1 MIEYVNLLLLLTMF
15 GSTCY
20 VYYRLKKIFYLISIV
35 MDSEILDQFTD
46 LGRDIDSEFPKPKR
60 GRKKKADTKMNELED
75 NDVRDKR
82 ERLVACILSGN
93 SKMYLGKEYT
103 EQQINEMDYNSI
115 NTLLNRYESVLSA
128 QMTKSL
134 GKSIIN
140 LYSNLACSVL
150 GVGNQQELST
160 DLECDPF
167 LNTAMQRF
175 TCNLYYRFGTLLGP
189 VSVGIITGKHY
200 AKNSITKLN
209 DRSNSGTRDP
219 ATRNC
224 NQTEEPLR
232 IEQRRKLVEYNKR
245 KKEELKHLNEQITKQ
260 DDMADH
266 KPRPDTSTYVYAG
279 SLSVLGLA
287 ISGYLLYS
295 KFKKLERNLI
305 DAPPPPVKRLALN
318 QKEIFLKCS
327 KNFYHIIYKW
337 LKTIQKI

>member
-1 MIEYVNLLLLLTMF
+1 MF

-35 MDSEILDQFTD
+35 MDSKILDQLTD
-46 LGRDIDSEFPKPKR
+46 LGRDVDSEFPKPKR

-82 ERLVACILSGN
+82 ERLVACVLSGN

-115 NTLLNRYESVLSA
+115 NTLLNRYESILSA
-128 QMTKSL
+128 QMTKLL
-134 GKSIIN
+134 GKSVIN
-140 LYSNLACSVL
+140 LYPNITCSVL

-175 TCNLYYRFGTLLGP
+175 TCDLYYHFGALLAL

-200 AKNSITKLN
+200 GKNSITKLN
-209 DRSNSGTRDP
+209 DRSNNKTCDT

-224 NQTEEPLR
+224 NQTEEPS
-232 IEQRRKLVEYNKR
+232 EN
-245 KKEELKHLNEQITKQ
+245 
-260 DDMADH
+260 
-266 KPRPDTSTYVYAG
+266 
-279 SLSVLGLA
+279 
-287 ISGYLLYS
+287 
-295 KFKKLERNLI
+295 
-305 DAPPPPVKRLALN
+305 
-318 QKEIFLKCS
+318 
-327 KNFYHIIYKW
+327 
-337 LKTIQKI
+337 